1 MNFLTKNAPPGAEIL
16 EQTNRYFGQL
26 FFAVLWSLGCLFRCF
41 SYRNQLYY
49 TNDGVDRY
57 LKSEAMMPEF
67 SYVVGT
73 AFLALWILM
82 LILLI
87 CIILN
92 YHSFYQGSK
101 SIYLM
106 KRLPNPM
113 ELHRR
118 CILLPALGMAG
129 CLAVREILVIVYFA
143 VYMLATPEGCL
154 PPDQWQKLWSVLL

>member
-1 MNFLTKNAPPGAEIL
+1 MNFLTKNAPPGAEIH
-16 EQTNRYFGQL
+16 EQVSRYFKQL
-26 FFAVLWSLGCLFRCF
+26 LIAVLWSLGCLFRY
-41 SYRNQLYY
+41 SSARNRLFY
-49 TNDGVDRY
+49 TNDGVNKY

-67 SYVVGT
+67 SYVVGN

-87 CIILN
+87 CILLN

-106 KRLPNPM
+106 KRLPDPM

-118 CILLPALGMAG
+118 CILLPVLGMAG
-129 CLAVREILVIVYFA
+129 CLVIRELLVIAYFA